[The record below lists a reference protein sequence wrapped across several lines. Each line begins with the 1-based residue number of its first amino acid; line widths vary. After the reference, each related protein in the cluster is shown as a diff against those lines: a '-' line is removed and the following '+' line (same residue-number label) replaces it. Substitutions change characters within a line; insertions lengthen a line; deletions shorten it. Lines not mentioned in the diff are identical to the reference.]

1 MSRTAFPAAALL
13 VALFSA
19 ACTTTSTETRTP
31 AGASSAPPPP
41 ARERATSSSDEGDSA
56 RRART
61 RLELA
66 AAYFSRGQLDVALD
80 EVKRALQADPNNAG
94 AFNLRGLI
102 QAGQGDDAAAE
113 ESFRRAIQLD
123 ARGGEA
129 MSNYGWFLCQR
140 RRYAEATTQFDQAL
154 GVPGYRDVPRT
165 LLAKGVCLA
174 FDKRYAEAEST
185 LSRAQQLDPTNPAIA
200 TNLAE
205 VLYRLGQ
212 YPRARD
218 TIRRVNNMAGV
229 ANAQTLWL
237 AARIERRLGNNPA
250 VADLGQRLTS
260 QFPDSPEADAFAK
273 GRWSE

>member
-1 MSRTAFPAAALL
+1 MRGASTAAAALL
-13 VALFSA
+13 ALFTA
-19 ACTTTSTETRTP
+19 ACTTTSTETRSP
-31 AGASSAPPPP
+31 AGATSAPPPP
-41 ARERATSSSDEGDSA
+41 ARERANASDEGDNA

-80 EVKRALQADPNNAG
+80 EVKRALAADPNNAG
-94 AFNLRGLI
+94 GYNLRALI
-102 QAGQGDDAAAE
+102 QASQNDDAAADD
-113 ESFRRAIQLD
+113 SFRRSIQLD
-123 ARGGEA
+123 ARGADA

-140 RRYAEATTQFDQAL
+140 RRYAEAIVQFDQAL
-154 GVPGYRDVPRT
+154 AVPAYRDVPRT

-174 FDKRYAEAEST
+174 FDKRYAEAETT
-185 LSRAQQLDPTNPAIA
+185 LTRAQQLEPGNPAIA

-218 TIRRVNNMAGV
+218 TIRRVNAMAGV

-237 AARIERRLGNNPA
+237 AARIERRLGNSPA

-260 QFPDSPEADAFAK
+260 QYPDSPEADAFAK

>member
-1 MSRTAFPAAALL
+1 MRGLASSAAVVLL
-13 VALFSA
+13 ALFAA

-41 ARERATSSSDEGDSA
+41 PRERAANEETDNA

-66 AAYFSRGQLDVALD
+66 AAYFSRGQYDVAGD
-80 EVKRALQADPNNAG
+80 EVKRALAADPVNAD
-94 AFNLRGLI
+94 AYNLRGLI
-102 QAGQGDDAAAE
+102 QAAQGDDAAAE
-113 ESFRRAIQLD
+113 DSFRRSIQLD

-129 MSNYGWFLCQR
+129 ISNYGWFLCQR
-140 RRYAEATTQFDQAL
+140 KRYPEAHAQFDAAL
-154 GVPGYRDVPRT
+154 AIPTYRDQTRT
-165 LLAKGVCLA
+165 LFAKGVCQA
-174 FDKRYAEAEST
+174 FEKNYAAAEGT
-185 LSRAQQLDPTNPAIA
+185 LTRALRFEPNNPAIA

-205 VLYRLGQ
+205 ELYRLGQ

-218 TIRRVNNMAGV
+218 TIRRVNAMAGV

-237 AARIERRLGNNPA
+237 AARIERRLGNNGA
-250 VADLGQRLTS
+250 VAELGQRLGSEFT
-260 QFPDSPEADAFAK
+260 DSPEADAFAK

>member
-1 MSRTAFPAAALL
+1 MKSFVSSAAVLLLALL
-13 VALFSA
+13 GA
-19 ACTTTSTETRTP
+19 ACTTTTTETRTP
-31 AGASSAPPPP
+31 AGATSAPPPP
-41 ARERATSSSDEGDSA
+41 ARERAANEEADNA

-66 AAYFSRGQLDVALD
+66 AAYFSRGQYDVAAD
-80 EVKRALQADPNNAG
+80 EVKRALAADPNNAD

-102 QAGQGDDAAAE
+102 EAARNDDPAAE

-123 ARGGEA
+123 PRGGEA
-129 MSNYGWFLCQR
+129 VSNYGWFLCQR
-140 RRYAEATTQFDQAL
+140 KRYPEATTQFDAAL
-154 GVPGYRDVPRT
+154 AIPTYRDQTRT
-165 LLAKGVCLA
+165 LLAKGVCQA
-174 FDKRYAEAEST
+174 FAKNYADAEET
-185 LSRAQQLDPTNPAIA
+185 LSRAQRFDPNNPAIN

-218 TIRRVNNMAGV
+218 TIRRVNGMAGV

-237 AARIERRLGNNPA
+237 AARIERRLGNTGA
-250 VADLGQRLTS
+250 VAELGQRLTRD
-260 QFPDSPEADAFAK
+260 FADSPEADAFAK